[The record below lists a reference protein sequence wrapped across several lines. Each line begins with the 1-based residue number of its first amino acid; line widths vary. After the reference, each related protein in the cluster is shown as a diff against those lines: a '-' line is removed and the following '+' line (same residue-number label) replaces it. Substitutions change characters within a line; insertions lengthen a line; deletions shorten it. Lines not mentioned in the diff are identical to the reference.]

1 LIGFIIVSDIFL
13 NKCLIILKMEEYIAM
28 IFDHSGVKSG
38 VHTSPIEETFEYKF
52 LAENDETAFRFVSQ
66 ELWDRAFDSN
76 KALIPNPNDNRCYQ
90 RLESLMEGNRIVD
103 YSKFKA
109 IKRLGI
115 DEEGKLYVEALALSR
130 IVWTSF

>member
-1 LIGFIIVSDIFL
+1 
-13 NKCLIILKMEEYIAM
+13 MTEYIAI
-28 IFDHSGVKSG
+28 IFNHSGVKSG
-38 VHTSPIEETFEYKF
+38 AHISPIEETLEYKF
-52 LAENDETAFRFVSQ
+52 SADDDETAFRIVSQ

-109 IKRLGI
+109 IKRLRI
-115 DEEGKLYVEALALSR
+115 DDEGKLSVEALALSR